1 MRDQAS
7 GLRELMQRR
16 RGARRRADVLVHGS
30 QPGVGA
36 ATIAANL
43 ALVCSTWAR
52 VQREASPPI
61 SSDFDVVVVVA
72 TCDSVGL
79 MEAYAAIKRAAI
91 GSRASIV
98 VLFNRVQQHQVV
110 EDAFARLD
118 RSCIRFLGRALTGFG
133 SVPLDPHV
141 IAAAEKAQPVAG
153 VYPNSPAALALRSMA
168 DLLRLQARCGVSPV
182 A

>member
-7 GLRELMQRR
+7 GLRELMQHR
-16 RGARRRADVLVHGS
+16 RGARGRANVLVHGS

-43 ALVCSTWAR
+43 ALICGVWAR
-52 VQREASPPI
+52 VHRGTSQPTW
-61 SSDFDVVVVVA
+61 SDFDVVVVVA

-91 GSRASIV
+91 GSRVSIA

-118 RSCIRFLGRALTGFG
+118 RSCLRFLGRALTGFG

-141 IAAAEKAQPVAG
+141 IAAADKAQPVARA
-153 VYPNSPAALALRSMA
+153 YPDSPAALALRSMA
-168 DLLRLQARCGVSPV
+168 DLLWLQARCGVSPV
-182 A
+182 V